1 MCNGVRERCSRK
13 NPIHRRRNE
22 KSERGQS
29 IESESKRESE
39 RERHTQAIK
48 RRRRRSRKNRRGQVE
63 KEASEEA
70 IWIRRRRQVGE
81 KGLMK
86 KFSNGDEV
94 GAAVGLF

>member
-1 MCNGVRERCSRK
+1 MRERCSRK

-29 IESESKRESE
+29 IESESKRE

-48 RRRRRSRKNRRGQVE
+48 RRRRRWGQGE
-63 KEASEEA
+63 KEASGEA

-86 KFSNGDEV
+86 KFSNGGEAD
-94 GAAVGLF
+94 AAVGLF